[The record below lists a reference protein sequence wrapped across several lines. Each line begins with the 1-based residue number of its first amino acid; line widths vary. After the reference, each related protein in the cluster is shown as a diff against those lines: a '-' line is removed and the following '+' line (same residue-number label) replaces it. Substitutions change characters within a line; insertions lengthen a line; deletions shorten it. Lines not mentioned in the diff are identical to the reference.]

1 MAKSNKAVFVR
12 GMRDGFPIGMGYLA
26 VSFSLGIVARNVG
39 LSPLQGFFASLFTI
53 ASAGEYAGFTLI
65 GEGAA
70 YIEMALVIFVANCRY
85 MLMSCALSQKLKE
98 GEKLLHRI
106 CVGALI
112 TDEIFG
118 ADIAYEGYLNPV
130 YTYGV
135 ALVSV
140 LPWALGTMLGVI
152 MGNLL
157 PAKLVTALGVALYGM
172 FIAIIVPPAKQNK
185 ALAYF
190 IIVSFVFSALFDR
203 ISLFDQ
209 LGSGLKIVILT
220 VAISAAAALI
230 KPVKEDDENE
240 V

>member
-1 MAKSNKAVFVR
+1 MTQSNRIAFTK
-12 GMRDGFPIGMGYLA
+12 GMRDGMPIGFGYLA
-26 VSFSLGIVARNVG
+26 VAFSLGIVARNVG
-39 LSPLQGFFASLFTI
+39 LTPAQGFFASLFTI

-65 GEGAA
+65 GEDAA

-85 MLMSCALSQKLKE
+85 LLMSCALSQKLKA

-118 ADIAYEGYLNPV
+118 ANIAYDGHLNPI

-140 LPWALGTMLGVI
+140 LPWAIGTMLGII

-157 PAKLVTALGVALYGM
+157 PAKIVTALSVALYGM
-172 FIAIIVPPAKQNK
+172 FIAIIVPPAKK
-185 ALAYF
+185 DKTLATF
-190 IIVSFVFSALFDR
+190 IIASFLLSALFDR
-203 ISLFDQ
+203 IQILSQ
-209 LGSGLKIVILT
+209 IGSGLKIVILT
-220 VAISAAAALI
+220 VVIASAAAII

-240 V
+240 A